1 MSRSAFLLATALFSA
16 HATLGTTAELVDY
29 EIVGGTS
36 IPNSLTGEAGDSERG
51 RAVTSERKLG
61 NCLACHQIPALSDEP
76 FHGNVGPSL
85 AGVANR
91 YKEGELRLWV
101 VDPKMRNPETIM
113 PAFYR
118 STGLFRVMPEYEGRP
133 ILSAGQVEDVLA
145 FLLTLTEESTAEPIP
160 LRYDP
165 GRITRRASGPGNPL
179 PELISGLYF
188 QIEESVDMQ
197 EDDLLN
203 PGLLWVER
211 GRQLWNQ
218 VEGAAVS
225 SCASCHGHGDA
236 SLRGVGASYPKFH
249 EPSGKVVNLEQQVN
263 FCRSERMQAEPW
275 EFGSQE
281 LLAMTIF
288 VKHQSRGEPVEVE
301 VDGPAAAAFERG
313 KAHFYQRRGQLD
325 MSCAHCHDQNFG
337 KLLRGDVL
345 TQGHSNGY
353 PIYALGDES
362 ARHLHKLLWHCNE
375 LMRSTPFDVLSDE
388 FVALELFLAWRG
400 EGLPVETPGVRW

>member
-1 MSRSAFLLATALFSA
+1 MQRIAPIFLILILWLPGIAAA
-16 HATLGTTAELVDY
+16 EELVDY
-29 EIVGGTS
+29 AIEDEGIS
-36 IPNSLTGEAGDSERG
+36 QSLTGEPGDPERG
-51 RAVTSERKLG
+51 RVVASERKLG
-61 NCLACHQIPALSDEP
+61 NCLACHKIPALTNMP
-76 FHGNVGPSL
+76 FHGEIGPDL

-91 YKEGELRLWV
+91 YEQGELRLWI
-101 VDPKMRNPETIM
+101 VDPKVRNPEIIM

-118 STGLFRVMPEYEGRP
+118 NTGFFRVMPEYEGKP
-133 ILSAGQVEDVLA
+133 ILNAEQVEDVLA

-165 GRITRRASGPGNPL
+165 KRIVRVAPRPGNPL

-203 PGLLWVER
+203 PGFFWVGR
-211 GRQLWNQ
+211 GRELWNQ
-218 VEGAAVS
+218 VEGAAGK
-225 SCASCHGHGDA
+225 SCASCHGDA
-236 SLRGVGASYPKFH
+236 ETSMRGVGASYPEFH
-249 EPSGKVVNLEQQVN
+249 EPSGRVVNLEQRVN
-263 FCRSERMQAEPW
+263 LCRREHMQAEPW
-275 EFGSQE
+275 EFGADE

-288 VKHQSRGEPVEVE
+288 VKHQSRGMPIKVQI
-301 VDGPAAAAFERG
+301 DGSAAPFFERG
-313 KAHFYQRRGQLD
+313 KAHFHQRRGQLD

-362 ARHLHKLLWHCNE
+362 ARHLHKLLWHCHE